1 MDPTFLQF
9 IATATGT
16 TGLAAFAIW
25 LLNQARKDLQALVT
39 QYAADNRED
48 KILLL
53 RTLDDASK
61 AQTILSSK
69 IDSLASAVA
78 ALSRNGTKGP

>member
-9 IATATGT
+9 VATATGT

-53 RTLDDASK
+53 KTLDDSSK
-61 AQTILSSK
+61 AETILSAK
-69 IDSLASAVA
+69 IDNLATLMAKNGSKA
-78 ALSRNGTKGP
+78 A